1 MDQLSREFL
10 TYLSEYITENKKTRM
25 EEVLAQRTRHL
36 TVVLEDIFEDP
47 SQIYEIEF
55 DGDDDLISF
64 DDLES
69 SCID

>member
-1 MDQLSREFL
+1 MWMFKLLLPLIAQVNPAQPAD
-10 TYLSEYITENKKTRM
+10 
-25 EEVLAQRTRHL
+25 EVLDQEDQV
-36 TVVLEDIFEDP
+36 VVLDDIFEDP

>member
-1 MDQLSREFL
+1 MWMFKLLLPLIAQMNPAQPTD
-10 TYLSEYITENKKTRM
+10 
-25 EEVLAQRTRHL
+25 EVLDQEDQV
-36 TVVLEDIFEDP
+36 VVLEDIFEDP